1 MILALIAQRLGDLA
15 YFGDQAYFAYPA
27 YSVDSVL
34 TFELRD
40 L

>member
-1 MILALIAQRLGDLA
+1 MFALIAQKLGDL
-15 YFGDQAYFAYPA
+15 AYFAYPA

-34 TFELRD
+34 TFELID